1 MFFTPEKILGIQ
13 TIFRDRQEDI
23 VGHVYIGSEADD
35 VEVQK
40 ASLELNSAEYIEE
53 VSGTSEKHIDGLRVR
68 TNLGQVLEVGNNLT
82 KKFKPLFDPRYRLM
96 FLGGAVNGGLSSLY
110 AYF

>member
-1 MFFTPEKILGIQ
+1 MFFTPEKILGLQ
-13 TIFRDRQEDI
+13 TIYRERDEEI

-35 VEVQK
+35 VEVQV
-40 ASLELNSAEYIEE
+40 ASLQLQAAEFIEE
-53 VSGTSEKHIDGLRVR
+53 VSGTSEKFIDSLRFR
-68 TNLGQVLEVGNNLT
+68 TSLGQVLEVGNNLT

-96 FLGGAVNGGLSSLY
+96 FLGGAVNGKLCSLY